1 MEDKMT
7 IATNISK
14 ALMDITGEPRPEIAI
29 LELMRDAIDHRIE
42 KIETEI
48 RKYEER
54 HRMTFKEFKD
64 KFEKGNIP
72 DSYSYNVETDYL
84 EWEGLISRLSNYKS
98 LLSTLL

>member
-1 MEDKMT
+1 MEDKVT
-7 IATNISK
+7 ITTNISK

-42 KIETEI
+42 KIEAEM

-54 HRMTFKEFKD
+54 YRMPFKEFKD
-64 KFEKGNIP
+64 KFERGNIP
-72 DSYSYNVETDYL
+72 DSYSYKVEMDYL